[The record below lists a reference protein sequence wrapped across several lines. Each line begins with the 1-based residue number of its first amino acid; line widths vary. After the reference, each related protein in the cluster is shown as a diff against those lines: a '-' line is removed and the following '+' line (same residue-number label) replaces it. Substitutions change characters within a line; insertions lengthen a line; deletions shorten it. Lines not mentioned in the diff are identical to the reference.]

1 MRSHSGPLGSESGES
16 DEVGIAVIGVDVDV
30 DVDVGAVTDSGAGG
44 QVG

>member
-30 DVDVGAVTDSGAGG
+30 GAVTDSGAGG